1 MFGGEGNDAPPP
13 PTPAFAPFYLILPN
27 SCLSL

>member
-1 MFGGEGNDAPPP
+1 MFGGEGNDAPP